1 MTITIQEQAD
11 GIKALFEGRLDTP
24 AAIKA
29 QQDMA
34 PLMENADKIITLD
47 CTKLEYI
54 SSSGLR
60 LFLALHHEGGH
71 GGFVQTVAIV
81 GVRAYEFDKLTAQRY
96 GLAHQPFSGSV
107 AVVHLYAMC
116 FQQSAH
122 VALATADAARDGRA
136 DNPLCH
142 CSSSR

>member
-29 QQDMA
+29 QQDMT

-60 LFLALHHEGGH
+60 LFLALRKETAAKGGK
-71 GGFVQTVAIV
+71 VAIRNV
-81 GVRAYEFDKLTAQRY
+81 NDEIRKVFMMTGFFNLFDIE
-96 GLAHQPFSGSV
+96 
-107 AVVHLYAMC
+107 
-116 FQQSAH
+116 
-122 VALATADAARDGRA
+122 
-136 DNPLCH
+136 
-142 CSSSR
+142 